1 MKINRLFVLAMAG
14 LAFAACN
21 KQENSAN
28 IEGTGAV
35 TIRITSPEMTKSVD
49 NALTTNDAITV
60 TGDVIITLTAEE
72 GGGTIEL
79 EASEL
84 AEQSNVTFWNV
95 KGPKT
100 VTVSMNGGQRSYA
113 EVAPTAFAGIAPQ
126 SIPAYGET
134 STFNLTAETS
144 SPDPNDQ
151 TYESGAGAG
160 DENKVYQL
168 YTASVKLAIPVA
180 RLEVSGI
187 KHVHDA
193 DASCAYSVL
202 SIAGVYLDNVYA
214 IGGENGATYS
224 EGTGEGA
231 KATFTYATGTPVDYS
246 FNGTDGLGVEA
257 ILKDKATV
265 TDFLTP
271 DAVWPE
277 AGKAYSYYFYG
288 ANGASNM
295 PMFKIFFNESEA
307 VDTSHPL
314 PAPRYAMITSY
325 QNSEGAPINSFEPG
339 KIYRITKAELKDKNV
354 VGDESGN
361 TLYGI
366 VVTVEEA
373 SWTVETIDGVWAE

>member
-1 MKINRLFVLAMAG
+1 MKINKLFVLAMAG

-35 TIRITSPEMTKSVD
+35 TIRISSPEMTKSVD
-49 NALTTNDAITV
+49 NALTTNDAIKV
-60 TGDVIITLTAEE
+60 TGDVTITLTTRTEE
-72 GGGTIEL
+72 EPRVITL
-79 EASEL
+79 TPDQL
-84 AEQSNVTFWNV
+84 ATSSIVTFWNV
-95 KGPKT
+95 EGPEK
-100 VTVSMNGGQRSYA
+100 VTVSMNGGQSSYSRV
-113 EVAPTAFAGIAPQ
+113 EPTVFAGIAPE

-134 STFNLTAETS
+134 SSFSLSGDTS
-144 SPDPNDQ
+144 SPTIGDDHEEGAVEGDQ
-151 TYESGAGAG
+151 
-160 DENKVYQL
+160 DKVYQL
-168 YTASVKLAIPVA
+168 YTASVELAIPVA

-193 DASCAYSVL
+193 GASCAYSVL
-202 SIAGVYLDNVYA
+202 NIAGVYLDNVYA
-214 IGGENGATYS
+214 
-224 EGTGEGA
+224 TGEGV
-231 KATFTYATGTPVDYS
+231 TYSNGSFPCATGTPSNYS
-246 FNGTDGLGVEA
+246 FDGDNGTGDPA
-257 ILKDKATV
+257 ILKDEATV
-265 TDFLTP
+265 TNFLTP

-277 AGKAYSYYFYG
+277 EGKAYSYYFYG
-288 ANGASNM
+288 AEGANM
-295 PMFKIFFNESEA
+295 PMFKIFFDESEA

-325 QNSEGAPINSFEPG
+325 QNSEGTTINSFEPG

>member
-49 NALTTNDAITV
+49 DALTTNDAIKV
-60 TGDVIITLTAEE
+60 TGNVTIKLTATTGSGEITLTPEQ
-72 GGGTIEL
+72 L
-79 EASEL
+79 KAST
-84 AEQSNVTFWNV
+84 SVTFWNV
-95 KGPKT
+95 EGPQK
-100 VTVSMNGGQRSYA
+100 VTVSMNGGQSSYSG
-113 EVAPTAFAGIAPQ
+113 VKPTDFKGIAPE

-134 STFNLTAETS
+134 NEFSLS
-144 SPDPNDQ
+144 DQ
-151 TYESGAGAG
+151 TGSPTIGDDHESGANENEG
-160 DENKVYQL
+160 DQNKVYQL

-193 DASCAYSVL
+193 DAACAYSVL
-202 SIAGVYLDNVYA
+202 NIAGVYLDNVYA
-214 IGGENGATYS
+214 
-224 EGTGEGA
+224 TGEGV
-231 KATFTYATGTPVDYS
+231 TYSDGSFSYASGTPSNYS
-246 FNGTDGLGVEA
+246 FDGKNGTGDPA
-257 ILKDKATV
+257 ILQDTATV

-277 AGKAYSYYFYG
+277 EGKAYSYYFYG
-288 ANGASNM
+288 ADGANNM
-295 PMFKIFFNESEA
+295 PMFKIFFDESEA

-325 QNSEGAPINSFEPG
+325 QNSEGTTINSFEPG
-339 KIYRITKAELKDKNV
+339 KIYRITKAELRDKNV
-354 VGDESGN
+354 IGDEGGN